1 MQPQLSAATSG
12 RESSNA
18 WKAFHVQNPQPLL
31 TSSHCRNTSPCTSCY
46 AALLQGLVEDAREKG
61 AEFLTEWRR
70 ENNLIAPV
78 LLDRVT
84 PDMRI
89 AWEEPFGPVLP
100 VLRVGSIDE
109 AVHHCN
115 SSNLGLQGCVFSR
128 DINTAMRVSDAMQT
142 GTVQVNAAPA
152 RGPDHFPF
160 QGFRD
165 SGIGS
170 QGIKNS
176 LAMMTKIKSTVIN
189 LDKESYTL
197 G

>member
-1 MQPQLSAATSG
+1 MTCST
-12 RESSNA
+12 N
-18 WKAFHVQNPQPLL
+18 KCLL
-31 TSSHCRNTSPCTSCY
+31 TSSHLQGYFVMHINTDY

>member
-1 MQPQLSAATSG
+1 MEQHLFVMLLFCSSVSILFYFYIPTL
-12 RESSNA
+12 REVTMKN
-18 WKAFHVQNPQPLL
+18 LRL
-31 TSSHCRNTSPCTSCY
+31 
-46 AALLQGLVEDAREKG
+46 ALAQGLVEDAREKG

-70 ENNLIAPV
+70 ENNLLAPV

-100 VLRVGSIDE
+100 VLRVNSIDE

-115 SSNLGLQGCVFSR
+115 SSNLGLQGCVFTR